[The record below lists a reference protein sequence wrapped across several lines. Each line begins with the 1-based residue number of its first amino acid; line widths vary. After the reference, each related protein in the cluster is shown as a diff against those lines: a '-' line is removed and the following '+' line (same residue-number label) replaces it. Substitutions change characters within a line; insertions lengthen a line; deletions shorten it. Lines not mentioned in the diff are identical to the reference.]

1 MEQVSVIMQGMEP
14 LDLIVL
20 GLVGILTI
28 ILWVFAVKNRNLAK
42 ENTLLR
48 NIIEVKEK
56 TIKNLESH
64 RVLVKDVIENLSESE
79 RVMKML
85 EEGKSKEEIAKVLQM
100 PLDKVEMIIKFD
112 KIKKGQIER

>member
-1 MEQVSVIMQGMEP
+1 MEP

-28 ILWVFAVKNRNLAK
+28 ILFILAGKNRNLAK
-42 ENTLLR
+42 ENALLHD
-48 NIIEVKEK
+48 IIEVKDK
-56 TIKNLESH
+56 TIENLESH

-79 RVMKML
+79 KVMQML
-85 EEGKSKEEIAKVLQM
+85 EAGESREEIAKALEM

-112 KIKKGQIER
+112 RIKKEKQRA